1 MSYVST
7 QPFTFFACLGVGA
20 ASAFWYAFLWIIRKA
35 YDKKIVTLICDFLF
49 VAASV
54 GGYFLCLF
62 STNSGEFRLFS
73 LVAFVLGFAIISAL
87 LSFLKPKGEQLLLKL
102 EKESEKIKRIFKKK
116 KDVKH

>member
-20 ASAFWYAFLWIIRKA
+20 ASAFWYAILWIIRKA

-73 LVAFVLGFAIISAL
+73 LVAFVLGFAITSSL
-87 LSFLKPKGEQLLLKL
+87 LSFLKPKGETLLLKL
-102 EKESEKIKRIFKKK
+102 EEKFTKFKIFFKRKK
-116 KDVKH
+116 